1 MTKPISLALSEVK
14 SALKQMVLFNSIM
27 DSLAVFLISVLVFI
41 LVSLQWYYAFIPFLL
56 YAGLHTYRAIKGTS
70 YRQVEDKVPQL
81 KEMLRTA
88 ADNVSRDNEITGALN
103 QDVLHLMKLVRTSYF
118 LNFGRLTREL
128 LMMGVVAFLIIGAS
142 AYNVHLLNFDEV
154 ASKIKSSYG
163 GFGQYEMSSEDL
175 VYEENASDDI
185 YGNKSVAELGSEEL
199 NLQINPVLSDV
210 AIGKTKPPEKKEFQ
224 EVPPREIAGTTD
236 TTFQE
241 TIPKG
246 YQKIVKS
253 YFREIAK
260 G

>member
-1 MTKPISLALSEVK
+1 MAQKPIELALNEVK
-14 SALKQMVLFNSIM
+14 SALKQMVLFNSVM

-41 LVSLQWYYAFIPFLL
+41 LITLPWYYAFVPFGL
-56 YAGLHTYRAIKGTS
+56 YAGLHTYRAFKGIA
-70 YRQVEDKVPQL
+70 YKQVEDKVPQL
-81 KEMLRTA
+81 REMLRTA
-88 ADNVSRDNEITGALN
+88 ADNVGKENEITNSLHA
-103 QDVLHLMKLVRTSYF
+103 DVVHMMKLVRTSYF

-128 LMMGVVAFLIIGAS
+128 LMMGVVAFLIIGVS
-142 AYNVHLLNFDEV
+142 AYNVRLVSISDLAAKA
-154 ASKIKSSYG
+154 ASFG
-163 GFGQYEMSSEDL
+163 GFKQYELGAEEL
-175 VYEENASDDI
+175 ILEENATDDI

-224 EVPPREIAGTTD
+224 EVPPKEIAGTTD
-236 TTFQE
+236 TTYQE